1 MILDG
6 EHERDHESTV
16 EKTDLNS
23 TNFVSGSSTPYRY
36 HRVQVDN
43 HKNQTT
49 SKLSGIGLYTSSAV
63 AANLRAGADVILNT
77 MFKFNQLNEQD
88 VIDNNLTDKE
98 QENNVASIGNVLGF
112 PNIIKKDMLTTGL
125 TLTGEEAAETT
136 AKSIPNLLVEI
147 PELNTRCYNSTTQN
161 VNNAIGFIPRQQLIS
176 HDETNS
182 LYYEPQNE
190 NKLTIKTSS
199 VKKMNNMSVKIST
212 MTGER
217 IQDLISSPVN
227 VVCKITSKDD

>member
-1 MILDG
+1 
-6 EHERDHESTV
+6 
-16 EKTDLNS
+16 
-23 TNFVSGSSTPYRY
+23 
-36 HRVQVDN
+36 
-43 HKNQTT
+43 
-49 SKLSGIGLYTSSAV
+49 
-63 AANLRAGADVILNT
+63 
-77 MFKFNQLNEQD
+77 
-88 VIDNNLTDKE
+88 
-98 QENNVASIGNVLGF
+98 
-112 PNIIKKDMLTTGL
+112 MLTTGL